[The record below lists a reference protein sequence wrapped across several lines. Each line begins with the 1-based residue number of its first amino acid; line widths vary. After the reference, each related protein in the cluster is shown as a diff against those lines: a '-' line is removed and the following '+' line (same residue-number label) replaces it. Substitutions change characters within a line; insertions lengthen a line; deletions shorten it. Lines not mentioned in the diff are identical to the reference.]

1 VQPIYLDYNATT
13 PVDPCVAEA
22 MACYFSE
29 VYGNASSIDHV
40 YGHDARQAVEMAR
53 EQAARLID
61 ARSEE
66 IVFTSGATEADNL
79 AILGVMKRA
88 SDDSELIVSAVE
100 HPAVL
105 ETAMT
110 FGDRCRV
117 VSVDNDGV
125 VDPDQVARLLTRR
138 TSLVSVM
145 AANNETGAVQPVVE
159 IGRVC
164 REAGVL
170 FHVDAAQAGARL
182 KLDVDAIGAD
192 LLSLSAHKLYGPKGV
207 GLLYVRRRERRV
219 KLAPLMHGGG
229 QERNLRP
236 GTLNTPAIVGFGKAA
251 ELVEEKRK
259 ADVAREAELK
269 EVLHAGLTK
278 VGGVSVNGPRDTL
291 PQTLNVELDGVG
303 ARALMHAAREELSFS
318 SGSACA
324 TTKVEPSHALLAQG
338 LTPEQ
343 AAQSIRLS
351 FGRFTTEVEIVRAV
365 DVLQRAVAELR
376 RLTGFKAA

>member
-1 VQPIYLDYNATT
+1 MQPVYLDYNATT
-13 PVDPCVAEA
+13 AVDPCVVEA
-22 MACYFSE
+22 MASYFSE

-40 YGHDARQAVEMAR
+40 YGHDAQQAVEMAR
-53 EQAARLID
+53 EQAARLIG

-79 AILGVMKRA
+79 AILGVMRRA

-110 FGDRCRV
+110 FGDRCRI
-117 VSVDNDGV
+117 VSVDKDGV
-125 VDPDQVARLLTRR
+125 VDPDQVGRLLTRR

-145 AANNETGAVQPVVE
+145 AANNETGAVQPVDE

-170 FHVDAAQAGARL
+170 FHVDAVQAGARL

-219 KLAPLMHGGG
+219 KLAPLMYGGG

-251 ELVEEKRK
+251 ELVEERRK

-269 EVLHAGLTK
+269 EILRAGLTK

-303 ARALMHAAREELSFS
+303 ARALMHATREELSFS

-324 TTKVEPSHALLAQG
+324 TTKVEPSHVLLAQG
-338 LTPEQ
+338 LTAEQ